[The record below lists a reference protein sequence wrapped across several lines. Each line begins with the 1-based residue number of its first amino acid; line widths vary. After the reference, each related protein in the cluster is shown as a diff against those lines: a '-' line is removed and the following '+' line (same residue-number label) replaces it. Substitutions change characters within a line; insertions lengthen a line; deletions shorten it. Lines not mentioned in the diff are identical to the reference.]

1 MRTIHGPAALLP
13 MSLLLAGAGLASA
26 APGRANLADLSLEQL
41 AAIEITSV
49 SRRPERLQDAPAAIF
64 VIDAD
69 MVRRSGATSLAEA
82 LRLAPNLQVARI
94 DASQYAI
101 SARGF
106 NNAIGNKLLVLI
118 DGRTVY
124 TSFFSGVFWD
134 QQDVM
139 LDDVDR
145 IEVISGPGGTLWGA
159 NAVNGVINVITREA
173 AATQGTLLI
182 GGSGDRE
189 QQIGFRQGFALAP
202 DAFMRIYAQRG
213 RWDHS
218 MRPDGVVV
226 RDAFGRSQ
234 LGLRADFGPAGDRV
248 TVQGDIYRGRTE
260 SRPTFGPVRMS
271 GANLLARL
279 ERRLSD
285 GSSLRVQAY
294 VDRTR
299 RDDRVLYSPHID
311 TFDLEAQ
318 HDLALGDHR
327 LLWGGG
333 HRRARDKIEPGL
345 FFGFVPPRRTLAWT
359 SLFMQDEFALNPQLT
374 LTAGAKA
381 ERNDYTGWE
390 FLPSLRLAWK
400 PADQHLLW
408 GALSRAVRAPARL
421 DRDIRLPPNG
431 AIIGGGDQFVSEVAK
446 VLELGYRGQPSPT
459 LNVAATLFHH
469 DWDRLRSGQRP
480 PRAQVQNMIAGHTQ
494 GLEANARWQVTP
506 DWRLGAGLTL
516 LRMRLALKPGSPDPE
531 GPRALGNDPKRQWT
545 ITSSLKLSAR
555 QELDL
560 SVRHAAS
567 LPYPPVP
574 AYTALDLRWA
584 WMPRGDL
591 ELALVGRNVTDRR
604 HLEFR
609 TAINNPGNEIERQWM
624 LQLRWSP

>member
-1 MRTIHGPAALLP
+1 MRTIRRPAALLP
-13 MSLLLAGAGLASA
+13 MGLLLAGAGIASA

-41 AAIEITSV
+41 AGIEVTSV
-49 SRRPERLQDAPAAIF
+49 SRRPERLQDAPASIF

-69 MVRRSGATSLAEA
+69 MLRRSGATSLGEA

-94 DASQYAI
+94 DASQYSI

-124 TSFFSGVFWD
+124 TTFFSGVFWD

-145 IEVISGPGGTLWGA
+145 IEVISGPGATLWGA

-173 AATQGTLLI
+173 AATQGMLLL
-182 GGSGDRE
+182 GGANDQQ
-189 QQIGFRQGFALAP
+189 QQIGFRQGFALGP

-213 RWDHS
+213 RWDNS
-218 MRPDGVVV
+218 TRPDGAIV

-234 LGLRADFGPAGDRV
+234 FGLRADFGPAGDRI

-260 SRPTFGPVRMS
+260 TRPTFGPVRVS

-285 GSSLRVQAY
+285 TSSLRVQAY

-299 RDDRVLYSPHID
+299 RDDNFLYSPHID
-311 TFDLEAQ
+311 TVDLEAQ
-318 HDLALGDHR
+318 HDLTLGDHR

-333 HRRARDKIEPGL
+333 HRRARDDIAPGIA
-345 FFGFVPPRRTLAWT
+345 FGFVPPRRTLAWT
-359 SLFMQDEFALNPQLT
+359 SLFVQDEFALDPKLS

-408 GALSRAVRAPARL
+408 GSLSRAVRAPARL
-421 DRDIRLPPNG
+421 DRDIRFPPNG
-431 AIIGGGDQFVSEVAK
+431 VIIGGGDQFVSEVAN
-446 VLELGYRGQPSPT
+446 VLELGYRGQPSSD
-459 LNVAATLFHH
+459 LHLAATLFHH

-516 LRMRLALKPGSPDPE
+516 LRMRLAIKPGSLDPE
-531 GPRALGNDPKRQWT
+531 GPRALGNDPNRQLA
-545 ITSSLKLSAR
+545 IASSLKLPAQ
-555 QELDL
+555 QEFDL
-560 SVRHAAS
+560 SLRHVAP

-574 AYTALDLRWA
+574 AYTALDLRWG

-591 ELALVGRNVTDRR
+591 ELALIGRNLTDRR

-609 TAINNPGNEIERQWM
+609 TAINNPGNELARQWL